1 MTKPSSPSC
10 QTFSDWGVV
19 VPFTTPTLS
28 HARLRPGRNGRLDVL
43 MRNPAGG
50 KGVYVFDLGALGELF
65 TLTLHDRLLYE
76 RLVELDTPTP
86 DTIRQAVRDV
96 AAEGAAGRAAKRAAE
111 LEHAEE
117 EAARLA
123 VELHLLSGLL
133 RGAGAGEIDWRRVRD
148 GEAAF
153 RAYIRGRLDE
163 VAPRIGV
170 GRDALLATLD
180 QIAAAAAHVGVE
192 QSGRPGRNERRIAAL
207 AGLVADLEGWGGG
220 DAAADLAGRIVRAAD
235 RSLRLAR
242 TAHEEARGLLG
253 DAVALVRAWRADG
266 EVPRTVLAR
275 SDWLLDGWAQ
285 VCPVWEEAARADR
298 AAQREAVERVAA
310 LVPFLDQ
317 PELGQGAGGN
327 GEERLDVKRRVR
339 LNEDWRTGL
348 VLLEQTARNEALR
361 AAAA

>member
-1 MTKPSSPSC
+1 M
-10 QTFSDWGVV
+10 V

-28 HARLRPGRNGRLDVL
+28 HARLRPARNGRLDVL
-43 MRNPAGG
+43 MRNPSGG
-50 KGVYVFDLGALGELF
+50 KGVYVFDLSALGELF

-76 RLVELDTPTP
+76 RLLELDTPTP

-96 AAEGAAGRAAKRAAE
+96 AAEGAAGRAARRAAE
-111 LEHAEE
+111 LERAEE

-123 VELHLLSGLL
+123 VELHLLGGLL

-153 RAYIRGRLDE
+153 RAYIRARLDE
-163 VAPRIGV
+163 AAPRIGV

-180 QIAAAAAHVGVE
+180 QIAAAAAHVGID
-192 QSGRPGRNERRIAAL
+192 QPGHSGRNERRIAAL
-207 AGLVADLEGWGGG
+207 AGLVAGLEAWGGG
-220 DAAADLAGRIVRAAD
+220 DAAADLAGRVLRAAD

-242 TAHEEARGLLG
+242 AAHEDARALLE

-266 EVPRTVLAR
+266 EVPRAILAR

-285 VCPVWEEAARADR
+285 VCPIWEQAARADR
-298 AAQREAVERVAA
+298 AAQREAVERIAA

-317 PELGQGAGGN
+317 PEMGQAAGTG
-327 GEERLDVKRRVR
+327 GEQRLDVKRRVR